1 MIDKELIHQAAEDI
15 DIFQAD
21 LTEEYDRIKKSL
33 SPRPLLKERG
43 LKFWPLA
50 IAACLAGFVVIFLA
64 PPRTSEEQPP
74 LAMEETIASRQLSTV
89 NSQLS
94 THEGQEPRVE
104 SQEPIASSQEP
115 TANSQEPRAKSQEP
129 KANSQQATQ
138 PSPKGATGVF
148 REATECG
155 SGPTKGSESPFAT
168 EGKDG
173 GGLPKAKS
181 QQPIEEPMLAE
192 AEINSSHLGEVGRG
206 ANPEMEDPLLA
217 LAAQI
222 QDIRSRGERLGRE
235 IGREIAQLTDNQI
248 KYQ

>member
-33 SPRPLLKERG
+33 SPRPLQKERR

-50 IAACLAGFVVIFLA
+50 LAACLAGFVVIFLA
-64 PPRTSEEQPP
+64 PPRTTEEQPP
-74 LAMEETIASRQLSTV
+74 LAMEEPIASRQLSTV

-94 THEGQEPRVE
+94 TVNSQKPRVE
-104 SQEPIASSQEP
+104 SQEPR
-115 TANSQEPRAKSQEP
+115 ANSQEP

-148 REATECG
+148 RVATECG
-155 SGPTKGSESPFAT
+155 YGPTKGSESPFAT

-173 GGLPKAKS
+173 GGLPKANS

-192 AEINSSHLGEVGRG
+192 AEINSSHLGEIGRG

>member
-33 SPRPLLKERG
+33 SPRPLPKERG
-43 LKFWPLA
+43 IKFWPLA

-64 PPRTSEEQPP
+64 PPRTTEEP
-74 LAMEETIASRQLSTV
+74 IASS
-89 NSQLS
+89 
-94 THEGQEPRVE
+94 QEPRVE
-104 SQEPIASSQEP
+104 SQVPTTSSQEPIASSQEP
-115 TANSQEPRAKSQEP
+115 IASSQEPRANSQRP
-129 KANSQQATQ
+129 KTNSQQATQ
-138 PSPKGATGVF
+138 PSPKGG
-148 REATECG
+148 
-155 SGPTKGSESPFAT
+155 
-168 EGKDG
+168 DG

-181 QQPIEEPMLAE
+181 QQPIEAPMLAE

-206 ANPEMEDPLLA
+206 AHPEMEDPLLA
-217 LAAQI
+217 VAAQI

-235 IGREIAQLTDNQI
+235 IAQLTDNKI

>member
-1 MIDKELIHQAAEDI
+1 MIDKELIPQAAEDI

-33 SPRPLLKERG
+33 SPRPLPKERG

-50 IAACLAGFVVIFLA
+50 IAACLVGFVVIFLA
-64 PPRTSEEQPP
+64 PPRTTEEP
-74 LAMEETIASRQLSTV
+74 IASS
-89 NSQLS
+89 
-94 THEGQEPRVE
+94 QEPRVE
-104 SQEPIASSQEP
+104 SQVPTTSSQEPIASSQEP
-115 TANSQEPRAKSQEP
+115 IASSQEPRANSQRP

-138 PSPKGATGVF
+138 PSPKGG
-148 REATECG
+148 
-155 SGPTKGSESPFAT
+155 
-168 EGKDG
+168 DG

-206 ANPEMEDPLLA
+206 AHPEMEDPLLA
-217 LAAQI
+217 VAAQI

-235 IGREIAQLTDNQI
+235 IAQLTDNKI